1 MSASPINFVE
11 LQDKEDKEDKDDKE
25 DKEGKDCINIQRPN
39 SLKGTVTGTVINM
52 LHNILGVGVLSIAI
66 TLSYGTLAIALLLN
80 LFMCIVAIIS
90 TNLIVDMMVSEKVT
104 NWNEL
109 IHKAFK
115 RPCIAKTTVGT
126 ISLTTFFSSVAFAII
141 TIDGLV
147 NSGYISNRYWSA
159 VLVFVCTLPFVLL
172 KNMEALKFSSAFGIS
187 GIAFASGVVVYFAIM
202 NSVPSSEKGD
212 IIIIGYK
219 FTVFICFAIFALSYA
234 MQYNVPRFYQEIRDG
249 TNNDAEAVT
258 KMKKATIIANLISF
272 VWYTV
277 TGIAG
282 YLCFGDKST
291 GDILNAF
298 LSEGN
303 IIQIV
308 RIILSASLIT
318 SIPLTLHCCREEF
331 ISLVYGKYI
340 INNIAYIDDTQNL
353 NANNNTTDAISSNK
367 RKLIST
373 VILALI
379 CLIAATISKI
389 EILLSFKG
397 ATLISFIVF
406 FLPTIC
412 AYKLKPPNWK
422 CSAIILTITGSIC
435 TVFGLIAAIKKVQ

>member
-1 MSASPINFVE
+1 MNEQRNLFQTGGPHVI
-11 LQDKEDKEDKDDKE
+11 ED
-25 DKEGKDCINIQRPN
+25 NQLN
-39 SLKGTVTGTVINM
+39 NQLNGTVTGTVFNM

-66 TLSYGTLAIALLLN
+66 TLSYGTLVIALLLN
-80 LFMCIVAIIS
+80 IFMSMVS
-90 TNLIVDMMVSEKVT
+90 TVSTFLIVDMMVLEQVT
-104 NWNEL
+104 NWNGL
-109 IHKAFK
+109 IRKAFQ
-115 RPCIAKTTVGT
+115 RPCIAKTTVGI

-147 NSGYISNRYWSA
+147 NTGYIPNRYYSGA
-159 VLVFVCTLPFVLL
+159 LVFVCTLPFALL
-172 KNMEALKFSSAFGIS
+172 KNMEALKFSSAFGIL
-187 GIAFASGVVVYFAIM
+187 GILFASAVVVYFAIA
-202 NSVPSSEKGD
+202 NSIPVSEKGD
-212 IIIIGYK
+212 ITIIGYK

-234 MQYNVPRFYQEIRDG
+234 MQYNVPRFYREIRLG
-249 TNNDAEAVT
+249 SASDAEAVK
-258 KMKKATIIANLISF
+258 KMRKATIISNTISL

-298 LSEGN
+298 LSEGDL
-303 IIQIV
+303 IQVV
-308 RIILSASLIT
+308 RIVLSVSLVT

-331 ISLVYGKYI
+331 ISLVYGKYKQDAAI
-340 INNIAYIDDTQNL
+340 ILDGRQNL
-353 NANNNTTDAISSNK
+353 NEELIEDNDDEMIQRDDLSSNT
-367 RKLIST
+367 RKWIST
-373 VILALI
+373 ILLALI
-379 CLIAATISKI
+379 CLIAATIRKI

-412 AYKLKPPNWK
+412 AYKLRPANWK

-435 TVFGLIAAIKKVQ
+435 TIFGLIAAIKKVQ